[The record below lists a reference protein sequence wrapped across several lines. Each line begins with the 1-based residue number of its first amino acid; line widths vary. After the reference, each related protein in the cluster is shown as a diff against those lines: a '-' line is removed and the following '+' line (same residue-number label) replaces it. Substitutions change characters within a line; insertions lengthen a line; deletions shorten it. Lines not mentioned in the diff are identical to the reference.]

1 MQFWFCAGREVKKLD
16 LPTSSNKSFCDFS
29 SERSDVC
36 DMKGDVRIH
45 GASSSVFFIRN
56 RQNGDQVGE
65 EEIVRIR
72 PYPRKFDR
80 SLLERIGEIKITST
94 GDRARAYTCKEN
106 QSIPA
111 IVFANGGFLGNFYHD
126 FNDALIPL
134 FITSR
139 QFDGEVQLL
148 ITNMQPWWIQK
159 YKPVLSKLSNYQLID
174 LKNEGRV
181 RCYPRMIVNLHSHR
195 KISINP
201 SRTPG
206 NYSMVD
212 FARFLRKAYS
222 LDREFAD
229 ISQRKPKIL
238 IITRRRT
245 RKFTNMEA
253 IISMAE
259 QLGYEVLAQEID
271 PNIKEFSKIV
281 NSCDVMMGVH
291 GAGLTH
297 LMFLPDNAV
306 HIQVAPLGKP
316 SSREDYG
323 LPAIDRN
330 LRYIQYNISEEES
343 TLIEKYP
350 RDHPVFTDPDS
361 IHRQGYAV
369 SFRIYLVEQS
379 VKLNAT
385 RFRPVLER
393 ALELLRKQ

>member
-1 MQFWFCAGREVKKLD
+1 
-16 LPTSSNKSFCDFS
+16 
-29 SERSDVC
+29 
-36 DMKGDVRIH
+36 MKGDVRIH
-45 GASSSVFFIRN
+45 GTSSSAFFIRYH
-56 RQNGDQVGE
+56 QNGDQVGDD
-65 EEIVRIR
+65 EIVRIR
-72 PYPRKFDR
+72 PYPRKFDPN
-80 SLLERIGEIKITST
+80 LLERIGEVKITST
-94 GDRARAYTCKEN
+94 SNSARAYTCAKN

-139 QFDGEVQLL
+139 QFNGEVQFL
-148 ITNMQPWWIQK
+148 ITNMKAWWVGK
-159 YKPVLSKLSNYQLID
+159 YKPILSTLSNYELID
-174 LKNEGRV
+174 LKNEDGA
-181 RCYPRMIVNLHSHR
+181 RCYPRVIVNLHSHK
-195 KISINP
+195 KISIDP

-212 FARFLRKAYS
+212 FARILRTGYS
-222 LDREFAD
+222 LDREFVD
-229 ISQRKPKIL
+229 ISQRKPKLL
-238 IITRRRT
+238 IITRSRT
-245 RKFTNMEA
+245 RKFTNTEA

-259 QLGYEVLAQEID
+259 QLGYEVLAQEVD
-271 PNIKEFSKIV
+271 SNLSEFSKIV

-297 LMFLPDNAV
+297 FMFLPDNAV

-343 TLIEKYP
+343 TLSEKYP

-361 IHRQGYAV
+361 VFRQGYTV
-369 SFRIYLVEQS
+369 SSRIYLVEQNI
-379 VKLNAT
+379 KLNIS
-385 RFRPVLER
+385 RFRPVLVR
-393 ALELLRKQ
+393 ALELLRKK